1 MLILSAHSCY
11 TDIIQNGHV
20 HLKEPVPSEE
30 AVVKIIQGLKED
42 SDIGTDML
50 PTKML
55 KKSADVFAKP
65 IRILA
70 LLILQQRIWPKAWMT
85 Q

>member
-55 KKSADVFAKP
+55 KNAQMSSRSPFEYW
-65 IRILA
+65 RY
-70 LLILQQRIWPKAWMT
+70 
-85 Q
+85 